1 MQGCFN
7 NLKSIN
13 IVHHLKKM
21 KDKNHMIIAI
31 HTEKVLKDIMAKVFP
46 NLINTIN
53 PQILEA
59 QKNSNTIVLIKI
71 TPMHV
76 IIHLLIIGDQKE
88 NLKASEKQRHIT
100 KIRNKDKDGY
110 RFIVRN
116 SASGKA
122 LEQLL

>member
-1 MQGCFN
+1 
-7 NLKSIN
+7 
-13 IVHHLKKM
+13 
-21 KDKNHMIIAI
+21 
-31 HTEKVLKDIMAKVFP
+31 MAKVFP